1 MSPKLR
7 RPAESFNL
15 LKNPQATRLGFGGHS
30 MLTLNL
36 KKFKFSHTALSWTPA
51 AFLPLFRHGKAR
63 RLGRIVQDGG
73 KIPPN
78 NFS

>member
-15 LKNPQATRLGFGGHS
+15 LKNPHATRLGFGGNS
-30 MLTLNL
+30 MMTLNL

-51 AFLPLFRHGKAR
+51 AFVPLF
-63 RLGRIVQDGG
+63 
-73 KIPPN
+73 
-78 NFS
+78 